1 MGLRT
6 FSFDGISSDTFNLF
20 INEAGPH
27 GAPERAVEMLEIPG
41 RNGFYALDQG
51 RFNNTEVTYHVVVDG
66 SDDAD
71 FSEEIADVRE
81 WLCSGTGYKRLEDDY
96 NPNEYRMA
104 VFRNGF
110 DTDESF
116 WNGAEFDITFDC
128 KPQRWLKSG
137 ETATAVANNG
147 TLTNPTL
154 FDAEP
159 LLEVKGY
166 GGIEFNGFGID
177 IQNTVI
183 GDVVITSGDLF
194 ATPKTFTLD
203 SGVFN
208 SADTINIGGKFIC
221 GIEFSPGYNRE
232 VNVYA
237 PTDTNSSFT
246 TKNLAY
252 SWQGAT
258 VGSPKATAQFET
270 EFATSVVYGTNKTI
284 TNTAVVKERFVS
296 IDPSPVSCTLTYTM
310 TQTITYKASTETITF
325 TASISAASTN
335 VSYVASAGNPQ
346 GQSINIIGH
355 STMSA
360 LGNPTYIDCEI
371 GEAYMYKGGNIVSSN
386 SAVALGSDL
395 PTLAPGTNEI
405 TFDNTVTELKIHPR
419 WWRV

>member
-20 INEAGPH
+20 VTEAIVH
-27 GAPERAVEMLEIPG
+27 NAPERAVEMLEIPG

-104 VFRNGF
+104 VYRNGF
-110 DTDESF
+110 ETDEAF

-128 KPQRWLKSG
+128 KPQRWLTSG

-147 TLTNPTL
+147 TLTNPTR

-166 GGIEFNGFGID
+166 GGIEFNGYEID
-177 IQNTVI
+177 VVNANLGNIAIADGDAFSEASKTYSFDAGLFNP
-183 GDVVITSGDLF
+183 GDVISVSGRIDATNIIRTGYTDLVRCTTQS
-194 ATPKTFTLD
+194 ASD
-203 SGVFN
+203 SN
-208 SADTINIGGKFIC
+208 AN
-221 GIEFSPGYNRE
+221 
-232 VNVYA
+232 
-237 PTDTNSSFT
+237 FT
-246 TKNLAY
+246 TA
-252 SWQGAT
+252 
-258 VGSPKATAQFET
+258 SPTFPQSTFVELKSPFVTTFND
-270 EFATSVVYGTNKTI
+270 SVVAGTDKTI
-284 TNTAVVKERFVS
+284 TNTATITANYLS
-296 IDPSPVSCTLTYTM
+296 IDYGSGVATFTM
-310 TQTITYKASTETITF
+310 TQTIVYDASDGTITV
-325 TASISAASTN
+325 TISTTKSTTVN
-335 VSYVASAGNPQ
+335 QVKVYWDSRQ
-346 GQSINIIGH
+346 TKITIIGN
-355 STMSA
+355 STVSA

-371 GEAYMYKGGNIVSSN
+371 GEAYMIKNGDIVSCN
-386 SAVALGSDL
+386 QAVALGSDL
-395 PTLAPGTNEI
+395 PKLASGTNTI

>member
-20 INEAGPH
+20 VTEAIVH
-27 GAPERAVEMLEIPG
+27 NAPERAVEMLEIPG

-104 VFRNGF
+104 VYRNGF
-110 DTDESF
+110 ETDEAF

-128 KPQRWLKSG
+128 KPQRWLTSG

-147 TLTNPTL
+147 TLTNPTR

-166 GGIEFNGFGID
+166 GGIEFNGYEID
-177 IQNTVI
+177 VVNANLGNIAIADGDAFSEASKTYSFDAGLFNP
-183 GDVVITSGDLF
+183 GDVISVSGRIDATNIIRTGYTDLVRCTTQS
-194 ATPKTFTLD
+194 ASD
-203 SGVFN
+203 SN
-208 SADTINIGGKFIC
+208 AN
-221 GIEFSPGYNRE
+221 
-232 VNVYA
+232 
-237 PTDTNSSFT
+237 FT
-246 TKNLAY
+246 TA
-252 SWQGAT
+252 
-258 VGSPKATAQFET
+258 SPTFPQSTFVELKSPFVTTFND
-270 EFATSVVYGTNKTI
+270 SVVAGTDKTI
-284 TNTAVVKERFVS
+284 TNTATITANYLS
-296 IDPSPVSCTLTYTM
+296 IDYGSGVATFTM
-310 TQTITYKASTETITF
+310 TQTIVYDASDGTITV
-325 TASISAASTN
+325 TISTTKSTTVN
-335 VSYVASAGNPQ
+335 QVKVYWDSRQ
-346 GQSINIIGH
+346 TKITIIGN
-355 STMSA
+355 STVSA

-371 GEAYMYKGGNIVSSN
+371 GEAYMIKNGDIVSCN
-386 SAVALGSDL
+386 QAVTLGSDL
-395 PTLAPGTNEI
+395 PKLASGTNTI

>member
-20 INEAGPH
+20 ISEAGPH

-66 SDDAD
+66 DDDED
-71 FSEEIADVRE
+71 FAEAMADVRE

-104 VFRNGF
+104 VYRNGF
-110 DTDESF
+110 ETDEAF

-128 KPQRWLKSG
+128 KPQRWLTSG

-166 GGIEFNGFGID
+166 GGIEFNGYEID
-177 IQNTVI
+177 IENVTLGRIDIADGYNFEQGASFDFDADLFNP
-183 GDVVITSGDLF
+183 GDVISVSGTIHVMFSTNAIKNITITDSDADFQTTGISSLL
-194 ATPKTFTLD
+194 TTFSTNF
-203 SGVFN
+203 VF
-208 SADTINIGGKFIC
+208 G
-221 GIEFSPGYNRE
+221 
-232 VNVYA
+232 
-237 PTDTNSSFT
+237 TDTN
-246 TKNLAY
+246 
-252 SWQGAT
+252 
-258 VGSPKATAQFET
+258 KANHLIYYGERLTGH
-270 EFATSVVYGTNKTI
+270 SVSG
-284 TNTAVVKERFVS
+284 
-296 IDPSPVSCTLTYTM
+296 TLTM
-310 TQTITYKASTETITF
+310 TVDQTITLDAVNGELSITVTPTASTTGDAIVSSITQYGD
-325 TASISAASTN
+325 ISAHGDST
-335 VSYVASAGNPQ
+335 V
-346 GQSINIIGH
+346 
-355 STMSA
+355 SA

-371 GEAYMYKGGNIVSSN
+371 GEAYMIKNGNIVSCN
-386 SAVALGSDL
+386 QAVALGSDL
-395 PTLAPGTNEI
+395 PKLAPGANTI

>member
-20 INEAGPH
+20 ITEAMVYSV
-27 GAPERAVEMLEIPG
+27 PERAVEMLEIPG

-104 VFRNGF
+104 VYRNGF
-110 DTDESF
+110 ETDEAF

-128 KPQRWLKSG
+128 KPQRWLTSG
-137 ETATAVANNG
+137 ETAVSVTSGDEVD
-147 TLTNPTL
+147 NPTR

-166 GGIEFNGFGID
+166 GGIEFNGYEID
-177 IQNTVI
+177 VEDAVLGNIYDVDGDNFTAPKTYTINDALVNNGDAIKVRGELCTDLSISDTNISYSLNSISDSNAYFESTSTSSVGVFLVPVIAKESTLFNVEFVAGTSGTISNTVTARYVYI
-183 GDVVITSGDLF
+183 EGFDTRTAIFTITQTIQYN
-194 ATPKTFTLD
+194 A
-203 SGVFN
+203 
-208 SADTINIGGKFIC
+208 SA
-221 GIEFSPGYNRE
+221 
-232 VNVYA
+232 
-237 PTDTNSSFT
+237 
-246 TKNLAY
+246 
-252 SWQGAT
+252 
-258 VGSPKATAQFET
+258 
-270 EFATSVVYGTNKTI
+270 KTI
-284 TNTAVVKERFVS
+284 TVNVSTSATAYSGTPIGTNTTS
-296 IDPSPVSCTLTYTM
+296 
-310 TQTITYKASTETITF
+310 TITIVEDST
-325 TASISAASTN
+325 
-335 VSYVASAGNPQ
+335 V
-346 GQSINIIGH
+346 
-355 STMSA
+355 SA

-371 GEAYMYKGGNIVSSN
+371 GEAYMIKNGDIVSCN
-386 SAVALGSDL
+386 QAVALGSDL
-395 PTLAPGTNEI
+395 PKLAPGANTI

>member
-20 INEAGPH
+20 ISEAGPH

-66 SDDAD
+66 DDDAD

-166 GGIEFNGFGID
+166 GGIEFNGYVLNVENVVLGDIIIADSNESQDVPIAYTIAQGIANIDDEIDYNLTFSD
-177 IQNTVI
+177 IVRYKNM
-183 GDVVITSGDLF
+183 GDSITGTTTPSCTNSDFEASIDENNVITT
-194 ATPKTFTLD
+194 AT
-203 SGVFN
+203 GQFN
-208 SADTINIGGKFIC
+208 I
-221 GIEFSPGYNRE
+221 
-232 VNVYA
+232 
-237 PTDTNSSFT
+237 
-246 TKNLAY
+246 
-252 SWQGAT
+252 
-258 VGSPKATAQFET
+258 
-270 EFATSVVYGTNKTI
+270 GTNKTDSNTVTGSITWKKGGVSWTTAYTISQTIQYNASGGTITITSVGTYVDSRTSETYDVRNRQI
-284 TNTAVVKERFVS
+284 TNVYIV
-296 IDPSPVSCTLTYTM
+296 C
-310 TQTITYKASTETITF
+310 
-325 TASISAASTN
+325 
-335 VSYVASAGNPQ
+335 
-346 GQSINIIGH
+346 H
-355 STMSA
+355 STVFA

-371 GEAYMYKGGNIVSSN
+371 GEAYMYNGGNIVSSN

-395 PTLAPGTNEI
+395 PKLASGTNTI
-405 TFDNTVTELKIHPR
+405 TFDNTVTELKIRPR